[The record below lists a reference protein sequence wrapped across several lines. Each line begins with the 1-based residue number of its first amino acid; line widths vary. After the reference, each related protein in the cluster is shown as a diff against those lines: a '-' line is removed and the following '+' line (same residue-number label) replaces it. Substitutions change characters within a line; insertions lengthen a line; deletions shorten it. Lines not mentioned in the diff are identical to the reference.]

1 MKMKITVTITRILA
15 GLLYL
20 FSAIVLIFKLMPQ
33 PELTGNLKVYM
44 EGITASGYL
53 MPMVKVV
60 EVTCAIAF
68 ISGFFVPLAT
78 VMIFPININIL
89 MVHLFLAPEGLPVAI
104 FLMINNLLLAYYYR
118 DKYKTLFIAK

>member
-1 MKMKITVTITRILA
+1 MKITVTITRILA

>member
-1 MKMKITVTITRILA
+1 MKITVTIIRILA

>member
-1 MKMKITVTITRILA
+1 MKITITITRILA

-44 EGITASGYL
+44 EGIMASGYL

>member
-1 MKMKITVTITRILA
+1 MKITVTITRILA
-15 GLLYL
+15 ALLYL
-20 FSAIVLIFKLMPQ
+20 FSAIVFIFKLMPQ

-60 EVTCAIAF
+60 EVTCAVAF

-104 FLMINNLLLAYYYR
+104 FLIINNLLLAYYYR
-118 DKYKTLFIAK
+118 DKYKTLFTAK